1 MKVTLY
7 TKKNC
12 GYCDFAKKL
21 LTQKSVQYTT
31 LVLDE
36 DFTRENLLELFPNA
50 KTFPVVVVD
59 GYNIGGYNELQIIL
73 EQNIENRKLLNEG
86 D

>member
-7 TKKNC
+7 TKRNC
-12 GYCDFAKKL
+12 GYCDFAKNL
-21 LTQKSVQYTT
+21 LNQKGVQYSA

-36 DFTRENLLELFPNA
+36 DFTKENLLELFPTA
-50 KTFPVVVVD
+50 KSFPVVVVD
-59 GYNIGGYNELQIIL
+59 GYNIGGYTELQLIL
-73 EQNIENRKLLNEG
+73 EQKTESRKLLNEG